1 MRPETAVDCAE
12 GAEGGSQVILEAAD
26 EDQDTETTVA
36 QEDEQ
41 ENKENHQHQQQHQ
54 GDKQESQ
61 EGTKDETGSEREK
74 QQEYILEPRDKDGVI
89 SYYCSSADCHGML
102 DTCST
107 SVTTELM
114 TAVLLVLVS
123 NCDVTMQ

>member
-1 MRPETAVDCAE
+1 M
-12 GAEGGSQVILEAAD
+12 ILEAA
-26 EDQDTETTVA
+26 EENQDTEATVA

-41 ENKENHQHQQQHQ
+41 ENKENHQRQQHHL

-61 EGTKDETGSEREK
+61 EGTKDETRSEKEK

-102 DTCST
+102 VIYST
-107 SVTTELM
+107 SVRIELM
-114 TAVLLVLVS
+114 TAVLLVLVN
-123 NCDVTMQ
+123 NCDVTVQ